1 MSQQV
6 ILSMVTEEGH
16 FTMTAEEGVVVFEMV
31 CGGVCKKIVFQ
42 EVEQETEVSLYD
54 ESGNLIHSYTA
65 SGSARDVAIQEIDS
79 FLGAGKE
86 ALFT

>member
-6 ILSMVTEEGH
+6 KLSMVVGEGH

-42 EVEQETEVSLYD
+42 EVGQETEVNLYD
-54 ESGNLIHSYTA
+54 ESGTLLHSYTT
-65 SGSARDVAIQEIDS
+65 SGSAMDVAIQEIDS
-79 FLGAGKE
+79 FLSAGKD
-86 ALFT
+86 AVFT